1 MKRSIILT
9 GLAILFSV
17 LLSNGLQAQEDA
29 KQIPKYGKDSIKTLT
44 KLSLYQ
50 EFYNQWKKDG
60 YKGSAIHDA
69 LESWRWLFEN
79 APRAS
84 QNMYIHGSKMYRF
97 LIKKA
102 DDEKRK
108 EGLLD
113 TLMAVYDN
121 RLTYFPTNSRGK
133 SQEGKILG
141 YKGVDLYQFAPDR
154 TDEVYDILKRSV
166 NLRGENSQS
175 AVLVYYLRAAIQKHK
190 NGEADKSIIVDTYDE
205 ISEIIDTNL
214 EKYAD
219 DKRRLS
225 MWENVQGNIE
235 NSFEPYATC
244 EDLTRIYRAKFE
256 ESPEDVD
263 LLDKITSILDDKN
276 CDDTDLFFET
286 TKKLHELRP
295 TAESAKKMGRMLMA
309 EEKYDEAIKYLKEST
324 ELFEDEVEKADAFK
338 YLANIYSMEE
348 QFETAREYAYKSLD
362 LIPKDGDLYIMIGD
376 MYASS
381 ADQCGNNDLTSKEAY
396 WAAVDKYQKA
406 KQIDSS
412 VADKANDR
420 IKTYKQYF
428 PRKETIF
435 FHDLEEGESYEVGCW
450 INETTTVRASD

>member
-17 LLSNGLQAQEDA
+17 LLSNNLQAQEDT
-29 KQIPKYGKDSIKTLT
+29 KQIPKYGKDSVKTLT

-50 EFYNQWKKDG
+50 EFYNQWKRDG
-60 YKGSAIHDA
+60 YKGTAINDA
-69 LESWRWLFEN
+69 LDSWRWLLDN

-84 QNMYIHGSKMYRF
+84 QNMYIHGSKMYRY

-102 DDEKRK
+102 DTEKRK

-113 TLMAVYDN
+113 TLMTIYDK
-121 RLTYFPTNSRGK
+121 RLTYFPTDSKGR

-154 TDEVYDILKRSV
+154 VDEVYDILGRSV
-166 NLRGENSQS
+166 SLREEDSQS
-175 AVLVYYLRAAIQKHK
+175 AVLVYYFRTAIQKYK
-190 NGEADKSIIVDTYDE
+190 NGDADKSIIVDTYDE
-205 ISEIIDTNL
+205 ISEIVDENL
-214 EKYAD
+214 DKYAD
-219 DKRRLS
+219 NKRYRG
-225 MWENVQGNIE
+225 MWENVKGNIE

-244 EDLTRIYRAKFE
+244 EDLTRIYRVKFE
-256 ESPEDVD
+256 ENPEDTE
-263 LLDKITSILDDKN
+263 LLDKITNILENKN

-286 TKKLHELRP
+286 TKKLHELKP
-295 TAESAKKMGRMLMA
+295 TAESAKKMGRMLLA
-309 EEKYDEAIKYLKEST
+309 EENYDEAINYLKEST
-324 ELFEDEVEKADAFK
+324 ELFEDDVEKADAYK
-338 YLANIYSMEE
+338 ILANIYSMRE
-348 QFETAREYAYKSLD
+348 QFVTARKYAYKSLE
-362 LIPKDGDLYIMIGD
+362 LIPKDGKLYIMIGD

-381 ADQCGNNDLTSKEAY
+381 ADQCGNNDLTSKVAY

-406 KQIDSS
+406 KQIDNT
-412 VADKANDR
+412 VADEANNR

-435 FHDLEEGESYEVGCW
+435 FHDLEEGESYEVDCW
-450 INETTTVRASD
+450 INETTTVRASN